1 MKTTATAPDMGTSA
15 AGTLDH
21 KVEAEPIKLL
31 KRIGSTTFIVN
42 VHFSN
47 TSTEPLEDKI
57 HRLIQREV
65 EHAA

>member
-31 KRIGSTTFIVN
+31 KRIGSKLRFRR
-42 VHFSN
+42 S
-47 TSTEPLEDKI
+47 KGG
-57 HRLIQREV
+57 EV
-65 EHAA
+65 R

>member
-31 KRIGSTTFIVN
+31 KRIGSTTFIEIGRAHV
-42 VHFSN
+42 
-47 TSTEPLEDKI
+47 
-57 HRLIQREV
+57 
-65 EHAA
+65 